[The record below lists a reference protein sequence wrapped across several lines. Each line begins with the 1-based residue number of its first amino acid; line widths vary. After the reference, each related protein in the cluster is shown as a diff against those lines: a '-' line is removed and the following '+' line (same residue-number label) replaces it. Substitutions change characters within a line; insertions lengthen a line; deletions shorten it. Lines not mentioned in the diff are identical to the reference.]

1 MENIKSIRTIIADLN
16 GIPRGKRLP
25 ISYLNKV
32 LSSASR
38 MPLSVLN
45 LDIIGNDIENSP
57 LVFETGDGDGNLYA
71 TDRGPIK
78 INWLKKPTLFIQQQ
92 SFNED
97 NSPFAGDPRNALLK
111 TLNKFKEKQLTPIAS
126 TELEFCLTS
135 FASPLA
141 PAISP
146 ATGKPMIG
154 QEILSLQELDGL
166 DGFFDD
172 LYDACEEM
180 DISAQA
186 AITESGLGQFEVNL
200 EHGDALK
207 IADDTWLFRQAAR
220 GLALKH
226 KMRATFMAKPYST
239 EAGNGLH
246 VHFSILD
253 KHKNNIFHDNSQEVN
268 QTLLS
273 AVAGCLDYMKDSTL
287 IFAPN
292 SNSYGR
298 FIEGSHAPT
307 NINWGHENRTT
318 AIRIPGGPPSARRIE
333 HRVSGGDANPYLVI
347 AVILGAAL
355 NGIEKK
361 MKAPSPTV
369 GNGYDSEGPTIIKDW
384 ESAIKCFSSSDKMK
398 EIFDP
403 MLIRGFID
411 CKNQEF
417 NYFRTKSAS
426 EIINTTINAI

>member
-1 MENIKSIRTIIADLN
+1 M
-16 GIPRGKRLP
+16 
-25 ISYLNKV
+25 
-32 LSSASR
+32 
-38 MPLSVLN
+38 
-45 LDIIGNDIENSP
+45 
-57 LVFETGDGDGNLYA
+57 F
-71 TDRGPIK
+71 
-78 INWLKKPTLFIQQQ
+78 
-92 SFNED
+92 
-97 NSPFAGDPRNALLK
+97 
-111 TLNKFKEKQLTPIAS
+111 
-126 TELEFCLTS
+126 FC
-135 FASPLA
+135 
-141 PAISP
+141 
-146 ATGKPMIG
+146 
-154 QEILSLQELDGL
+154 
-166 DGFFDD
+166 
-172 LYDACEEM
+172 
-180 DISAQA
+180 
-186 AITESGLGQFEVNL
+186 
-200 EHGDALK
+200 
-207 IADDTWLFRQAAR
+207 
-220 GLALKH
+220 
-226 KMRATFMAKPYST
+226 
-239 EAGNGLH
+239 
-246 VHFSILD
+246 
-253 KHKNNIFHDNSQEVN
+253 
-268 QTLLS
+268 
-273 AVAGCLDYMKDSTL
+273 TL

-426 EIINTTINAI
+426 EIIFSLIPYIENHLANGGKSWDICKHLINLVEGIPKAKVWRNQISNKSIKKELNIEYLFKLTAALEEMSF